1 MMAKVINGR
10 IVSCFTKEELKKQ
23 KEEKAMADDVSTDV
37 LLESLRVNLDKVQKE
52 KMELENKELEIK
64 KQIDKLTQGE

>member
-10 IVSCFTKEELKKQ
+10 IVSCYSKEELKKQ
-23 KEEKAMADDVSTDV
+23 KEEKAMADVSTDV

>member
-1 MMAKVINGR
+1 MMA
-10 IVSCFTKEELKKQ
+10 
-23 KEEKAMADDVSTDV
+23 TDV

-64 KQIDKLTQGE
+64 KQIDKFTQGE